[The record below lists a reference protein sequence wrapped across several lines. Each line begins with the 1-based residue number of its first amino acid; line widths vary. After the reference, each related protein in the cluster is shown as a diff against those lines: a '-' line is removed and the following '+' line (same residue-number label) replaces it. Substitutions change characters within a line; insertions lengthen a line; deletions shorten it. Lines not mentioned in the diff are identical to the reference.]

1 MFVDDVTIH
10 VKAGDGGNGCM
21 SFRREKHVPKGGPDG
36 GDGGKG
42 GDIIIEAVSNQRT
55 LLNLLHKKNIRVK
68 HGQHGKGKKKFGR
81 HSPDV
86 ILEVPVGTIIKE
98 NNQIIADLRH
108 QGNSIIVARG
118 GRGGR
123 GNVKFA
129 TSTRRAPRIA
139 EEGKEGEEKDIR
151 LELRLIADVGLVGYP
166 NSGKSTLLSRIS
178 HARPKVADYPFTTI
192 EPLLGVVKV
201 HDSSFVAADIPGL
214 IEGASNGKGMGN
226 KFLAHISRTKILLH
240 LVDMSDENPY
250 SKFNTINKELS
261 LYNLGDKIQ
270 IIVANKMDINTSQT
284 NFKDF
289 KKKLHQKKIF
299 AISALTGE
307 GVKELIYH
315 VDKFLNNEE
324 SQLCIEKS

>member
-42 GDIIIEAVSNQRT
+42 GDIIIEAVPHQRT
-55 LLNLLHKKNIRVK
+55 LINILHKKHVKAK
-68 HGQHGKGKKKFGR
+68 HGQHGKGKKMFGR
-81 HSPDV
+81 NSPDIV
-86 ILEVPVGTIIKE
+86 LGVPIGTVIKE
-98 NNQIIADLRH
+98 NNQTIADLCH
-108 QGNSIIVARG
+108 QGDRIIVAHG

-123 GNVKFA
+123 GNTKFA
-129 TSTRRAPRIA
+129 TSTRRAPRIS
-139 EEGKEGEEKDIR
+139 EEGKEGEEKNIR

-192 EPLLGVVKV
+192 EPLLGVVKI

-240 LVDMSDENPY
+240 LIDMSDENAY
-250 SKFNTINKELS
+250 SKFNAINKELS
-261 LYNLGDKIQ
+261 LYNLGDKSQ
-270 IIVANKMDINTSQT
+270 IIVANKMDINTSQI
-284 NFKDF
+284 NFKNF
-289 KKKLHQKKIF
+289 KRNFHSVKIF

-307 GVKELIYH
+307 GIKKLIYH
-315 VDKFLNNEE
+315 VDKLLNNEE
-324 SQLCIEKS
+324 RQV

>member
-10 VKAGDGGNGCM
+10 VKAGNGGNGCM

-42 GDIIIEAVSNQRT
+42 GDIIIEAVSHQRT
-55 LLNLLHKKNIRVK
+55 LVNFLHKRNINVK
-68 HGQHGKGKKKFGR
+68 HGQHGKGKKMFGR
-81 HSPDV
+81 HSSDV

-98 NNQIIADLRH
+98 NNQVITDLRH
-108 QGNSIIVARG
+108 QGNRIIVAHG

-123 GNVKFA
+123 GNAKFA
-129 TSTRRAPRIA
+129 TATRRAPRIS

-240 LVDMSDENPY
+240 LIDMSDENSY
-250 SKFNTINKELS
+250 SKFNAINKELS

-270 IIVANKMDINTSQT
+270 IIVANKMDMNTSQT
-284 NFKDF
+284 NFEDF

-307 GVKELIYH
+307 GIKKLIYH
-315 VDKFLNNEE
+315 VDKLLKKEE
-324 SQLCIEKS
+324 SKLCIEES